1 MMLSREAAAQVK
13 LHGKSNDMAER
24 ILNTPYFA
32 PIHDKLKELLNP
44 TTFIGRAPEQVR
56 LGVDLE

>member
-1 MMLSREAAAQVK
+1 MLSREAAAQVK